1 MNAISTLKSNASSGL
16 YSPTQ
21 QNKQISEN
29 ENSLEKAVPSE
40 KIYATAQN
48 YNVHSMSLD
57 ATISMSQELYDS
69 GNISL
74 MDHAILSFDPGRIS
88 GGSTMLTTPDQNG
101 NYDLISEFKAR
112 MEMDK
117 KLGNT
122 QNLQNNKHLF
132 EILVKLDALHSGPVD
147 IRV

>member
-21 QNKQISEN
+21 QNKQIFEN
-29 ENSLEKAVPSE
+29 ENGLEKPVPSE

-74 MDHAILSFDPGRIS
+74 KDHAILSFDPSHIS
-88 GGSTMLTTPDQNG
+88 GGSSMLTIPDRNG
-101 NYDLISEFKAR
+101 NYDLISEFKSR
-112 MEMDK
+112 MELNK
-117 KLGNT
+117 KTGDT
-122 QNLQNNKHLF
+122 QSLQNNKQVLD
-132 EILVKLDALHSGPVD
+132 ILVKLDALHLGPVD
-147 IRV
+147 IKV

>member
-101 NYDLISEFKAR
+101 NYDLISEFKISAR
-112 MEMDK
+112 RK
-117 KLGNT
+117 VL
-122 QNLQNNKHLF
+122 
-132 EILVKLDALHSGPVD
+132 VD
-147 IRV
+147 IPDNFSCHFPNIQFFKAFCQHIFPFV